1 MERIGHIN
9 EAKTFS
15 FAFFLLL
22 ALAILLC
29 ACEKEDA
36 APEGPPTPTEGLSYA
51 LTEDGKSYLISGIGT
66 ATDTD
71 IIIPTVY
78 MGKPVVGFKK

>member
-1 MERIGHIN
+1 M
-9 EAKTFS
+9 KTKRLF
-15 FAFFLLL
+15 FCLFLLTL
-22 ALAILLC
+22 ALLLC
-29 ACEKEDA
+29 ACEKNDSVKDDA
-36 APEGPPTPTEGLSYA
+36 SKDELPYHTANLSYI
-51 LTEDGKSYLISGIGT
+51 LTEDGKAYLVSGIGT